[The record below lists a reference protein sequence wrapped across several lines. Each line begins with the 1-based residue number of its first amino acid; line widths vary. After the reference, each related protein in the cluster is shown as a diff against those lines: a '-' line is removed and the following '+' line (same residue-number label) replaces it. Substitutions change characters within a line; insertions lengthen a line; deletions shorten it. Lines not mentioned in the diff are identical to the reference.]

1 VSPTAR
7 RCSLIAS
14 TTVDRVVDPAD
25 GGDALVLLPAA
36 PHVVVLARFGARALV
51 AAASGEALLW
61 DLRSGAASGTLLGHP
76 GSIVGAVA
84 LGETLWTAATDGTI
98 RAWSL
103 RAGDADAA
111 PRTFALGAEALALA
125 TTTDGDAALVI
136 DTDGGIWRL
145 GGPTGGAALVHR
157 DASAGFAALGPD
169 GATLVFG
176 GAGGHARARRTRGGR
191 ADRAGAADLTAGAL
205 APAGGR
211 SRWARP
217 TARSR

>member
-1 VSPTAR
+1 MP
-7 RCSLIAS
+7 
-14 TTVDRVVDPAD
+14 
-25 GGDALVLLPAA
+25 G
-36 PHVVVLARFGARALV
+36 PHRHRV

-61 DLRSGAASGTLLGHP
+61 DLRSGAASGTLLGHT

-145 GGPTGGAALVHR
+145 GGPERGEAADPGAQVRPDRGQRLDLAAVRLAVDAAPVARGAASGKFEDSHR
-157 DASAGFAALGPD
+157 FTMPGGRREASGLD
-169 GATLVFG
+169 
-176 GAGGHARARRTRGGR
+176 RRTRT
-191 ADRAGAADLTAGAL
+191 GAADL
-205 APAGGR
+205 
-211 SRWARP
+211 SRVR
-217 TARSR
+217 REF